1 MQSDTYFRQNCS
13 YSISSAWFVILTLS
27 SLQFCSASSTPS
39 CLKRT
44 AQIICE
50 PIYKLPLRP
59 LPRVLH
65 SCLLSGAPPSP
76 TPGACCTLRGWSTL
90 LHPNLSP
97 NSHMCSLDSVLLLP
111 CQRGPTYPSSHLHPL
126 CAAISDT
133 LSTSSPTG
141 CWQPRHPAYLQLQ
154 SVHLWGDKCL
164 TRPRHLHQ
172 VQNPFQPF
180 FLNPPH
186 RN

>member
-76 TPGACCTLRGWSTL
+76 TPGACCTLRGGQAMGSVGHLFL
-90 LHPNLSP
+90 LFLLAQLLSIP
-97 NSHMCSLDSVLLLP
+97 SFRFTTVSYAL
-111 CQRGPTYPSSHLHPL
+111 QKPTYWNHKQK
-126 CAAISDT
+126 D
-133 LSTSSPTG
+133 
-141 CWQPRHPAYLQLQ
+141 
-154 SVHLWGDKCL
+154 V
-164 TRPRHLHQ
+164 
-172 VQNPFQPF
+172 
-180 FLNPPH
+180 
-186 RN
+186 